1 MSNHPL
7 DALRAAAPVVP
18 QPSNE
23 AREAA
28 YRSALTQPPLERPIP
43 SLRRW
48 WMAGGAAVTAAVLVV
63 AGTAVPAVGQQD
75 PIPEVTFSGQQSSV
89 ASGKHIFV
97 THHDGTVYSVARPS
111 TKATDGELFTV
122 ADDGT
127 LIPEEDS

>member
-7 DALRAAAPVVP
+7 DALRAAAPAVP
-18 QPSNE
+18 PPSKD

-28 YRSALTQPPLERPIP
+28 YRSALAQPPLERPVP

-48 WMAGGAAVTAAVLVV
+48 WMAGGAAVTAAVVVV

-75 PIPEVTFSGQQSSV
+75 PIPEVTFSGQQSSTG
-89 ASGKHIFV
+89 SGKQLYV
-97 THHDGTVYSVARPS
+97 THADGTVHTVAK
-111 TKATDGELFTV
+111 TNTIVTNGELFTV